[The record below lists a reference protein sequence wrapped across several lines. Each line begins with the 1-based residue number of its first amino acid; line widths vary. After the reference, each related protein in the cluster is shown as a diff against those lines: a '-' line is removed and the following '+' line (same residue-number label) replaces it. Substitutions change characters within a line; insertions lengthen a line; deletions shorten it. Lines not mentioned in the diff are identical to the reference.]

1 MKEKKLY
8 INIFRHKKCTFIE
21 EIFTGQYFSKLSLV
35 NIELIEKSFIFN
47 DWVLQPTTMPLR
59 KAINL

>member
-8 INIFRHKKCTFIE
+8 INIIRHENCTFIE

-47 DWVLQPTTMPLR
+47 GWVLQPTTMPLR